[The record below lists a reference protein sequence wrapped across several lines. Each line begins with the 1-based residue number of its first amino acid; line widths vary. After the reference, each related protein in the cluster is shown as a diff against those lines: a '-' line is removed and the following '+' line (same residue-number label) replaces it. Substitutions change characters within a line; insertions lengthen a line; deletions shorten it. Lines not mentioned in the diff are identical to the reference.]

1 VLDNLYGL
9 NSKTAL
15 SRILSPNSRTLSQ
28 LGEVVAFRQS
38 RGMEP
43 WKVPA
48 ALSDRFLGKKRRS
61 VVPFAQELD

>member
-1 VLDNLYGL
+1 MLDNLYGL

-15 SRILSPNSRTLSQ
+15 SRLLSLRSRTLSQ

-48 ALSDRFLGKKRRS
+48 AISDRFLGKKRRS
-61 VVPFAQELD
+61 VQPSAQEPD